1 MYIPYQ
7 LMRAL
12 EDDRLRMAERDRR
25 AAMLRR
31 AHHET
36 RKTRRQDH
44 RPTRLLF
51 SRTTA

>member
-1 MYIPYQ
+1 MYISYQ
-7 LMRAL
+7 IMKAL

-25 AAMLRR
+25 AAMRRR

-36 RKTRRQDH
+36 RKTRSQDH
-44 RPTRLLF
+44 RPMRVLF